1 MNVLCYLVYGPSFH
15 LDEVIYS
22 ILSARTLLDRQKSPD
37 CQIVVYTDSSENTAL
52 FGGLP
57 VHVEVKSPSV
67 FSEWIGPLGFNHR
80 AKILAIQDALSR
92 FGDRVIYCD
101 ADTYFLKP
109 SNQLFSQIRPGTSFM
124 HVCEGHINES
134 NGAGLGTVLN
144 ANQLRTVAGRRWNLS
159 DDALMFNAGVIG
171 MHRADMGLLHEVL
184 YLTDQIY
191 SQVKIHTVEQF
202 AFSAC
207 LNRHTRL
214 TEAHD
219 VIHHYWP
226 MPGRALFREELRR
239 VLHDPG
245 LISDEERWQRLVSR
259 RPSQTIAHFKPG
271 ARERIVALWN
281 REVKRVGVLEPIR
294 VVLEKVRGSH
304 AA

>member
-22 ILSARTLLDRQKSPD
+22 ILSARALPGRQRGGD
-37 CQIVVYTDSSENTAL
+37 CQIVVYTDSAENTAL
-52 FGGLP
+52 LGDLP
-57 VHVEVKSPSV
+57 VHVEVKSHSV
-67 FSEWIGPLGFNHR
+67 FAEWMGPLGFSHR
-80 AKILAIQDALSR
+80 AKIFAIQDALSR
-92 FGDRVIYCD
+92 FGDRVVYCD

-109 SNQLFSQIRPGTSFM
+109 PEQLFSRIRPGSSFM

-134 NGAGLGTVLN
+134 NGAGLGTLLN
-144 ANQLRTVAGRRWNLS
+144 ANQLRTVAGGRWNLT

-171 MHRADMGLLHEVL
+171 MHRADIGLLHEVL

-191 SQVKIHTVEQF
+191 REVKIHTVEQF

-214 TEAHD
+214 VEAHD
-219 VIHHYWP
+219 VVHHYWP
-226 MPGRALFREELRR
+226 MPGRALFREELKR
-239 VLHDPG
+239 VLHDPA
-245 LISDEERWQRLVSR
+245 LSDEQRWQRLMSC
-259 RPSQTIAHFKPG
+259 RPPQTIARFKRG
-271 ARERIVALWN
+271 ARERIRALWT
-281 REVKRVGVLEPIR
+281 REVKRGGVLEPIR
-294 VVLEKVRGSH
+294 VVLEKVRGSD